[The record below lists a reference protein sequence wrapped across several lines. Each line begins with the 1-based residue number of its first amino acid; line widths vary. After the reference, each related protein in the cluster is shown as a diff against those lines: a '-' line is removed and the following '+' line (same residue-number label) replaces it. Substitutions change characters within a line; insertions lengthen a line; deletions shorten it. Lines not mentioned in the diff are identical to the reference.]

1 MMAARADALRRA
13 DVLVAVGAVVVA
25 GWGAGLALAGAGAS
39 SAPLAVVGGALVA
52 AGLLLVV
59 AAGWLDGTV
68 LLALSLPLPAAYASE
83 TLRISA
89 ALLVTTVVVPAWLL
103 RRTVEGRALEFGALP
118 RRATALLGAAV
129 LLAAVFAQVWLPA
142 LREVITFA
150 LLFGVLLMAADE
162 VAARPDKAR
171 SIAIALGAAAAPAG
185 LAAALEAVDVLP
197 GRFTWPGSAF
207 YRAALGFSGPTE
219 LGVYFALSLPFVV
232 YMRTIARGG
241 LRRMLGTAAVAC
253 CVLGLA
259 ATFSRGSWVSVL
271 AATATLGLVAG
282 PRLMLR
288 VWTAALVA
296 VVAIDLASGGAL
308 RTRVART
315 LVDDIVIQRFA
326 LQYTGLLIFR
336 EYPVTGI
343 GPGGFGEGL
352 ERFGP
357 QVTGLWDYAAAAHN
371 VYIHMAAEAGAIGLA
386 ALLIFFGATL
396 FVLVR
401 GARRA
406 RAAAA
411 AGALSADQ
419 AALHRTLAWAFGT
432 ACVAGMFEWVF
443 AHGLGQ
449 IIMLAAGMGC
459 GLAAG
464 TPGGDAGAPGAPAV
478 RAPAPVSAAPGPAAR
493 A

>member
-1 MMAARADALRRA
+1 MATRADVLRRA
-13 DVLVAVGAVVVA
+13 DVVVAVGAVVVA
-25 GWGAGLALAGAGAS
+25 GWGAALALAGASTS
-39 SAPLAVVGGALVA
+39 SLPLAVVGGAVIAAGIVLIMA
-52 AGLLLVV
+52 AGLL
-59 AAGWLDGTV
+59 DGPV

-89 ALLVTTVVVPAWLL
+89 ALLVTAVVVPAWLL
-103 RRTVEGRALEFGALP
+103 RRTLEGRALAFGALP

-129 LLAAVFAQVWLPA
+129 LLATVFAQVRLPA
-142 LREVITFA
+142 LRESITFA
-150 LLFGVLLMAADE
+150 LLFGVLLMTADE
-162 VAARPDKAR
+162 VAAQPGKAR
-171 SIAIALGAAAAPAG
+171 SIALALGTAAAAAG
-185 LAAALEAVDVLP
+185 VAAVLEAADVLP
-197 GRFTWPGSAF
+197 GRFTGSGSEF

-219 LGVYFALSLPFVV
+219 LGVYFALSLPFAV
-232 YMRTIARGG
+232 YVRTSARGRAG
-241 LRRMLGTAAVAC
+241 RMLGTASVAC

-259 ATFSRGSWVSVL
+259 ATFSRGSWLTVL
-271 AATATLGLVAG
+271 AATATLGLIAG

-288 VWTAALVA
+288 VWTAALMA

-308 RTRVART
+308 RSRAART
-315 LVDDIVIQRFA
+315 LVDEIVIQRFA

-357 QVTGLWDYAAAAHN
+357 QVASLWDYAAAAHN
-371 VYIHMAAEAGAIGLA
+371 FYIHMAAEAGAIGLA
-386 ALLIFFGATL
+386 ALLVFFGAVL

-406 RAAAA
+406 RAAAS

-419 AALHRTLAWAFGT
+419 AALQRTLAWAFGT
-432 ACVAGMFEWVF
+432 ACIAGTFEWLF

-449 IIMLAAGMGC
+449 LIMLTAGMGC
-459 GLAAG
+459 GLAPL
-464 TPGGDAGAPGAPAV
+464 TAP
-478 RAPAPVSAAPGPAAR
+478 RSPAAR
-493 A
+493 G